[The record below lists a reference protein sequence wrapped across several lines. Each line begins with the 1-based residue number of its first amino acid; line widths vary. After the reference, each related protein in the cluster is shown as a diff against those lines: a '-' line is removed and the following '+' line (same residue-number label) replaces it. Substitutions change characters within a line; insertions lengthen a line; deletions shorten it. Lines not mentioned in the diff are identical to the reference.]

1 MRRAEHARTWREPQ
15 LNGNPPPFA
24 PARLDTYKLRRESLV
39 HSAMEAISAETVE
52 EMKLKVPLPDVIENR
67 ISLDMIT
74 PATSIDAQSA
84 IPVGQ
89 GIVPPEVPA
98 IECFDALKANLWI
111 RFPERSMKVLL
122 FAGAAK
128 GSGVST
134 AAGNF
139 AASLA
144 QDSGVKV
151 LLIDANVRSP
161 KQLIFATANPIEGN
175 AGGSLERL
183 LGNAS
188 GWQDPTGSTNLYVL
202 GAKCSS
208 PLSAFRSDAFDEFL
222 HKVRGFF
229 DYVIIDAPLL
239 ASHPETLLLSQK
251 ADGVI
256 LVIESEKTRRQPAL
270 WAKKQ
275 IEMAGGRLLGVV
287 LNKRRHRIPNWLYK
301 RI

>member
-1 MRRAEHARTWREPQ
+1 MRRAHLWQEPKLSESFQ
-15 LNGNPPPFA
+15 PLA
-24 PARLDTYKLRRESLV
+24 PARLDTYKLRGESLV
-39 HSAMEAISAETVE
+39 ASAMEAISTESAE
-52 EMKLKVPLPDVIENR
+52 EMKLKAPLPGPIENLA
-67 ISLDMIT
+67 SLDIIA
-74 PATSIDAQSA
+74 PATSIDARPG

-89 GIVPPEVPA
+89 AIVPPEVPA
-98 IECFDALKANLWI
+98 IQCFDALKANLWI

-175 AGGSLERL
+175 AGVSLERL

-208 PLSAFRSDAFDEFL
+208 PLSAFRSEAFDEFL
-222 HKVRGFF
+222 HKVRSFF

-256 LVIESEKTRRQPAL
+256 LVIESEKTRRQSAL

-275 IEMAGGRLLGVV
+275 IETAGGRLLGVV